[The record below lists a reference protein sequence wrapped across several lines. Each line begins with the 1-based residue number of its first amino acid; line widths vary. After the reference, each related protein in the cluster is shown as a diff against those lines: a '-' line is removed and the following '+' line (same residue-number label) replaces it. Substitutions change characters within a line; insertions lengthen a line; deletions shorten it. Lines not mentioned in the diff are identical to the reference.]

1 MGIVIKCP
9 SIRSNIIRIIIFI
22 LLQFGLQMQ
31 RYKIKVI
38 LSIERRYNLVGWR
51 YPNIITLS

>member
-9 SIRSNIIRIIIFI
+9 SIKSNIIRIIIFI

-38 LSIERRYNLVGWR
+38 LSIER
-51 YPNIITLS
+51 